1 MCFVMGDE
9 EFVLISKIKVFHSIV
24 DVPKRTADVKR
35 IPVHNEDYGTTGC
48 TDDLKNRYVL
58 KSIDKR
64 PGSDT

>member
-1 MCFVMGDE
+1 MCFVMGTDE

-24 DVPKRTADVKR
+24 DVPKRTDGL
-35 IPVHNEDYGTTGC
+35 PVYNEDYGTTGS